1 MDRMRSLTRRTL
13 LCAGAAG
20 LAGTIGSA
28 SWSREPMKLS
38 LDDYY
43 LTFEETF
50 KTLDISAHG
59 PRTRWIAHTPWH
71 GDFGDAIFTDPR
83 AGFPFT
89 INDDGLQIEAHKGA
103 DGKWRSGLICSMD
116 KDGAGQHGFAQQ
128 FGYFEMRARLP
139 DGPGVWPA
147 FWLIGT
153 DKSRYSSEI
162 DVMEYYGA
170 FPGYYHVTTHVWRKT
185 DGNAG
190 SDKTIAVPPHSLCT
204 QLNDFGVSIDD
215 NWTVFF
221 LNRTEV
227 QRWPTLDEFKQP
239 MYMLANLALGG
250 GWPIR
255 ELTSPQYMQIRHMR
269 AYQKKA

>member
-1 MDRMRSLTRRTL
+1 
-13 LCAGAAG
+13 
-20 LAGTIGSA
+20 
-28 SWSREPMKLS
+28 MKLS